1 MTLPPSFQSQEL
13 HAPGSQPR
21 DPVTLVVRRR
31 VRPGQEAA
39 FETLVS
45 SVSSMLAGWP
55 GHLGTGVVRPV
66 PGQREYT
73 LVVRFADAANAASWE
88 ESVQRADWIAQI
100 TPILDGEST
109 LEQQPGLEF
118 WFTPPGSPS
127 LAQPRRWK
135 MMTVTLLALYP
146 TSLLISV
153 LVGPSLAHLPLAL
166 RSFLQALLVVSA
178 MTYLIMPQ
186 ATRAF
191 RGWLKTG

>member
-1 MTLPPSFQSQEL
+1 MTLPSSSQHQEP
-13 HAPGSQPR
+13 HAPDMQPG

-31 VRPGQEAA
+31 VRPGQESA

-45 SVSSMLAGWP
+45 GVTHTLAHWP

-88 ESVQRADWIAQI
+88 ASPQRADWIAQVS
-100 TPILDGEST
+100 PLLDGEAE

-146 TSLLISV
+146 TSLLIGL
-153 LVGPSLAHLPLAL
+153 LVGPSLAHLPLAV
-166 RSFLQALLVVSA
+166 RAFLQALLVVSA
-178 MTYLIMPQ
+178 MTYLVMPQ

-191 RGWLKTG
+191 RVWLRP

>member
-1 MTLPPSFQSQEL
+1 MS
-13 HAPGSQPR
+13 
-21 DPVTLVVRRR
+21 
-31 VRPGQEAA
+31 AA
-39 FETLVS
+39 RWQ
-45 SVSSMLAGWP
+45 GWP

-88 ESVQRADWIAQI
+88 ASVQRAAWIAQI
-100 TPILDGEST
+100 TPVLDGEST

-135 MMTVTLLALYP
+135 MMVVTLLALYP

-166 RSFLQALLVVSA
+166 RAFLQALLVVSA
-178 MTYLIMPQ
+178 MTYLVMPQ

>member
-1 MTLPPSFQSQEL
+1 MTASDL
-13 HAPGSQPR
+13 APR

-45 SVSSMLAGWP
+45 GVSNTLAGWP

-73 LVVRFADAANAASWE
+73 LVVRFADAVNAASWE
-88 ESVQRADWIAQI
+88 DSSERAAWIAEI
-100 TPILDGEST
+100 TPLLDGEST

-135 MMTVTLLALYP
+135 MLVVTLIALYP

-153 LVGPSLAHLPLAL
+153 LVGPSLAQLPLAL
-166 RSFLQALLVVSA
+166 RAFLQALLVVSA
-178 MTYLIMPQ
+178 MTYLVMPQ